1 MASFIYVNLGFHD
14 SKEFEIIAGEAYVV
28 IIGAC
33 VENVFSDSFLLIR
46 QSSCDFEP
54 VGARHQ
60 FIRLKRHL
68 VAVSFGQSNVII

>member
-1 MASFIYVNLGFHD
+1 MNLGFHD
-14 SKEFEIIAGEAYVV
+14 AKEFEIIAGEAYVV

-33 VENVFSDSFLLIR
+33 VENVFSDSFLLIG
-46 QSSCDFEP
+46 QSSCDFKP

-60 FIRLKRHL
+60 LIRLKRHL